1 MLALQPD
8 ELQAKMDR
16 IEAEGR
22 GLTVLQRMLRDAHGW
37 DDENDRP
44 NHPDQPAP
52 AIRRAATPACT

>member
-44 NHPDQPAP
+44 NHPD
-52 AIRRAATPACT
+52 